1 MDKFAD
7 RLSVKSSEAEGMNR
21 VVESGDWMIGVKN
34 YKLANDLNHFDYVEK
49 HRLTDEAFVLLQG
62 ECTLLVD
69 VSAANNHED
78 LKPIEMKAGKVYCVH
93 KGIWHNMIMSK
104 DAKLI
109 LVENANTSAD
119 NSEMYTLTEAEIKV
133 IQDKLK

>member
-1 MDKFAD
+1 LCHRILDDVQA
-7 RLSVKSSEAEGMNR
+7 EAARTNASPM
-21 VVESGDWMIGVKN
+21 SM
-34 YKLANDLNHFDYVEK
+34 K

-62 ECTLLVD
+62 KCTLLVD

-78 LKPIEMKAGKVYCVH
+78 IKPVEMKAGKVYCVH

-133 IQDKLK
+133 IQDTLKLRWIIR